1 MNSLGRK
8 GTKSETENCMTFKT
22 VELCRHLS
30 LLKLKENGENMRK
43 GQYLNIIVPKMICQI
58 LTYKM
63 IWGNPYIKVKLITR
77 LIHKLLSTVY
87 WESIKFEL

>member
-1 MNSLGRK
+1 
-8 GTKSETENCMTFKT
+8 
-22 VELCRHLS
+22 
-30 LLKLKENGENMRK
+30 MRK
-43 GQYLNIIVPKMICQI
+43 GQYLNPNVPKMLCQI

-87 WESIKFEL
+87 WESIKTEL